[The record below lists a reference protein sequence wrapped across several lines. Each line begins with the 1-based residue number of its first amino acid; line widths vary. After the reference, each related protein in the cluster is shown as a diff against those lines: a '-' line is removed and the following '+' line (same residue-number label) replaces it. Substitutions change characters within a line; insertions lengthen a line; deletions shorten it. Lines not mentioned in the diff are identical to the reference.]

1 MLTVEFKANNYK
13 PNEILRFI
21 RQSADKTQEQ
31 MAKEIGK
38 SKNWIKNNEQG
49 LNRYY
54 FEDLIKIA
62 NLYDIDIIFKERKKE
77 TKTKK

>member
-1 MLTVEFKANNYK
+1 MEFKANNYK

-49 LNRYY
+49 INRYY

-62 NLYDIDIIFKERKKE
+62 DLYDIDIIFKERKNKG
-77 TKTKK
+77 KK